1 MSTHSHRR
9 GSVYACARLKST
21 MAASFGVCRLHFR
34 SLGRFHNFYLGLE
47 TQTHRR
53 LTSTISAIKAQA
65 VNNTVTKPKENK
77 TFQAIQEERREQAER
92 SVLISCPPKFNE
104 NKFLDYLSKHGTI
117 NKHFFYSGYGTYAV
131 VEFSSE
137 ESIASLKE
145 STNLPAVEH
154 EAAVPFKSR
163 LLSLKW
169 PGGQLKNQPMPTFQE
184 QSPPTIGDITQ
195 LLSEKDSI
203 DEQLQC
209 LTEAL
214 QLTEENISLR
224 FLVCSLLG
232 DIARAYFPECIIRP
246 FGSTVNG
253 FGKLGCD
260 VDMILDLDGIYATS
274 QTKGSGLSLE
284 YQVKRGASERAVT
297 QSILSVI
304 GKCVD
309 QFGPGCVGVQ
319 NILQARCPLVR
330 FSHQPS
336 GFQCDLTANN
346 RVAMKSSELLF
357 LYGHLDPRVRHLVF
371 SIRYWARAHSITSSI
386 PGAWITNFS
395 LTVMV
400 VFFLQQRS
408 PPILPT
414 LDRLTELAGPSDKC
428 VIEGNDCT
436 IVSDL
441 SKITLQK
448 NTDTSAKLLQ
458 EFFEFYGNFPFNKA
472 SINIRKG
479 KEQTKPEITA
489 LHIQNPFETTLNVSK
504 NVNATQL
511 ERFVKLCQES
521 AWLFQKSEFLNRS
534 SSQSSES
541 VSPWGF
547 SALLLPSVT
556 SGAGVKSRKRRKLE
570 PTSSRI
576 KNLLDSLKIKGGETV
591 AKKGIA
597 GPSR

>member
-1 MSTHSHRR
+1 
-9 GSVYACARLKST
+9 
-21 MAASFGVCRLHFR
+21 MAAPFGVCRLHFR
-34 SLGRFHNFYLGLE
+34 VLGGLEKFGLE
-47 TQTHRR
+47 TQAQVRF
-53 LTSTISAIKAQA
+53 TSTTSAIKAQTENKTA
-65 VNNTVTKPKENK
+65 KAAKESK
-77 TFQAIQEERREQAER
+77 TFQAIQEERREAAER
-92 SVLISCPPKFNE
+92 SVLINCPPKINE
-104 NKFLDYLSKHGTI
+104 KKFLDYLSKHGTI
-117 NKHFFYSGYGTYAV
+117 NTHFFYNSYGANAV
-131 VEFSSE
+131 VEFSSR
-137 ESIASLKE
+137 ESIASLKD
-145 STNLPAVEH
+145 SINIPAVEH

-169 PGGQLKNQPMPTFQE
+169 PGSQSSNHPMPKFKE
-184 QSPPTIGDITQ
+184 QSPASISEITQ
-195 LLSEKDSI
+195 LLSEQDSI

-209 LTEAL
+209 LTETL

-224 FLVCSLLG
+224 FLVCSLLR
-232 DIARAYFPECIIRP
+232 DIAGAYFPECIIRP
-246 FGSTVNG
+246 FGSSVNS

-260 VDMILDLDGIYATS
+260 VDMILDLNGIYATS
-274 QTKGSGLSLE
+274 QKKGSALSLE
-284 YQVKRGASERAVT
+284 YQVKRGASEWAVT

-330 FSHQPS
+330 FAHQPT

-357 LYGHLDPRVRHLVF
+357 LYGQLDPRVRHLVF
-371 SIRYWARAHSITSSI
+371 GVRCWARAHSITSSI

-395 LTVMV
+395 LTLMV
-400 VFFLQQRS
+400 VFFLQQRN

-414 LDRLTELAGPSDKC
+414 LDQLKELAGPSDKC

-441 SKITLQK
+441 SKITLQQ
-448 NTDTSAKLLQ
+448 NTDTLEKLLQ

-479 KEQTKPEITA
+479 KEQTKPETTA
-489 LHIQNPFETTLNVSK
+489 LYIQNPFETTLNISK

-511 ERFVKLCQES
+511 ERFVALSRES
-521 AWLFQKSEFLNRS
+521 AWLLQQKEILK
-534 SSQSSES
+534 QSSD
-541 VSPWGF
+541 SPWGF
-547 SALLLPSVT
+547 AALLLPSVT
-556 SGAGVKSRKRRKLE
+556 SGAGVKSRSKRKLE
-570 PTSSRI
+570 PASSRI

-591 AKKGIA
+591 AKKGSTNA
-597 GPSR
+597 RR

>member
-1 MSTHSHRR
+1 
-9 GSVYACARLKST
+9 

-34 SLGRFHNFYLGLE
+34 ALGGLDKFCLGLE
-47 TQTHRR
+47 PQTQVRF
-53 LTSTISAIKAQA
+53 TSTTSALKAQTEKKTA
-65 VNNTVTKPKENK
+65 KAAKESR
-77 TFQAIQEERREQAER
+77 TFQAIQEERREEAER
-92 SVLISCPPKFNE
+92 SVLISCPPKINE
-104 NKFLDYLSKHGTI
+104 KKFLDYLSKHGTI
-117 NKHFFYSGYGTYAV
+117 NKHFFYNSYGANAV
-131 VEFSSE
+131 VEFSSR

-145 STNLPAVEH
+145 SINIPAVEH

-169 PGGQLKNQPMPTFQE
+169 PGSQSSNHPMPKFKE
-184 QSPPTIGDITQ
+184 QSPPSINEITQ
-195 LLSEKDSI
+195 LLSERDSM

-209 LTEAL
+209 LTETL

-224 FLVCSLLG
+224 FLVCSLLR
-232 DIARAYFPECIIRP
+232 DIAGAYFPECIIRP
-246 FGSTVNG
+246 FGSSVNS

-260 VDMILDLDGIYATS
+260 VDMILDLDGIYGTS
-274 QTKGSGLSLE
+274 QKKGSGLSLE

-319 NILQARCPLVR
+319 SILQARCPLVR
-330 FSHQPS
+330 FAHQPS

-357 LYGHLDPRVRHLVF
+357 LYGQLDPRVRHLVF
-371 SIRYWARAHSITSSI
+371 GVRCWARAHSITSSI

-400 VFFLQQRS
+400 VFFLQQRN

-414 LDRLTELAGPSDKC
+414 LDRLKELAGPSDKC

-441 SKITLQK
+441 SKITLQQ
-448 NTDTSAKLLQ
+448 NTDTLEKLLQ

-479 KEQTKPEITA
+479 KEQTKPETTA
-489 LHIQNPFETTLNVSK
+489 LYIQNPFETTLNISK

-511 ERFVKLCQES
+511 ERFVALCRES
-521 AWLFQKSEFLNRS
+521 AWLLQQKEILK
-534 SSQSSES
+534 QSSD
-541 VSPWGF
+541 SPWGF
-547 SALLLPSVT
+547 AALLLPSVT
-556 SGAGVKSRKRRKLE
+556 SGAGVKSRRKRKLE
-570 PTSSRI
+570 PASSRI

-591 AKKGIA
+591 AKKGSA
-597 GPSR
+597 NARR

>member
-1 MSTHSHRR
+1 
-9 GSVYACARLKST
+9 

-34 SLGRFHNFYLGLE
+34 ALGGLDKFCLGLE
-47 TQTHRR
+47 PQTQVRF
-53 LTSTISAIKAQA
+53 TSTTSALKAQTEKKTA
-65 VNNTVTKPKENK
+65 KAAKESR
-77 TFQAIQEERREQAER
+77 TFQAIQEERKEEAER
-92 SVLISCPPKFNE
+92 SVLISCPPKINE
-104 NKFLDYLSKHGTI
+104 KKFIDYLSKHGTI
-117 NKHFFYSGYGTYAV
+117 NKHFFYNSYGANAV
-131 VEFSSE
+131 VEFSSR

-145 STNLPAVEH
+145 SINIPAVEH

-169 PGGQLKNQPMPTFQE
+169 PGSQSSNHPMPKFKE
-184 QSPPTIGDITQ
+184 QSPPSINEITQ
-195 LLSEKDSI
+195 LLSERDTM

-209 LTEAL
+209 LTETL

-224 FLVCSLLG
+224 FLVCSLLR
-232 DIARAYFPECIIRP
+232 DIAGAYFPECIIRP
-246 FGSTVNG
+246 FGSSVNS

-274 QTKGSGLSLE
+274 QKKGSGLSLE

-319 NILQARCPLVR
+319 SILQARCPLVR
-330 FSHQPS
+330 FAHQPS

-357 LYGHLDPRVRHLVF
+357 LYGKLDPRVRPLVF
-371 SIRYWARAHSITSSI
+371 SVRCWARAHSITSSI

-400 VFFLQQRS
+400 VFFLQQRN

-414 LDRLTELAGPSDKC
+414 LDRLKELAGPSDKC

-441 SKITLQK
+441 SKITLQQ
-448 NTDTSAKLLQ
+448 NTDTLEKLLQ

-479 KEQTKPEITA
+479 KEQTKPETTA
-489 LHIQNPFETTLNVSK
+489 LYIQNPFETTLNISK

-511 ERFVKLCQES
+511 ERFVALCRES
-521 AWLFQKSEFLNRS
+521 AWLLQQKEILK
-534 SSQSSES
+534 QSSD
-541 VSPWGF
+541 SPWGF
-547 SALLLPSVT
+547 AALLLPSVT
-556 SGAGVKSRKRRKLE
+556 SGAGVKSRRKRKLE
-570 PTSSRI
+570 PASSRI

-591 AKKGIA
+591 AKKGSA
-597 GPSR
+597 NARR